1 MYNYAIKC
9 LDIIHDHKYLHYK
22 LNFIAINRNNQI
34 FHEFKKQTKIDL
46 STSSSVRLE
55 QIQLFAY

>member
-1 MYNYAIKC
+1 MTTNIY
-9 LDIIHDHKYLHYK
+9 IINL
-22 LNFIAINRNNQI
+22 INRNNQI